1 MVHFLSL
8 QICNLLLGNKIP
20 GSYYSSF
27 ICYLISSPL
36 WNQSTL
42 FLTKHRLQ
50 RHFLGSHCCPLHV
63 PHPSWTPAP
72 YIGSLVSLPTL
83 LWLPHTTLG
92 HCGSSPAPCRNLSQ
106 SAPPNGFWTK
116 LFRKER
122 GGSRKRNSMVTLLI
136 CFLIPSSYR
145 VIGNWVS
152 EWVRHRKLL
161 GEVFLVSA

>member
-1 MVHFLSL
+1 MVHLLSL
-8 QICNLLLGNKIP
+8 QICNLLFGNKIP

-27 ICYLISSPL
+27 IYYLISSPL
-36 WNQSTL
+36 WNQSTV

-50 RHFLGSHCCPLHV
+50 NHFLGRHCCPLRV
-63 PHPSWTPAP
+63 PHPSWTPTP
-72 YIGSLVSLPTL
+72 YIGSPVSLPTL

-136 CFLIPSSYR
+136 CFLIPSSYG
-145 VIGNWVS
+145 VIGN
-152 EWVRHRKLL
+152 
-161 GEVFLVSA
+161 